1 VLAAIPPP
9 AWHAAASM
17 PDRRSYF
24 AAATIRGDVYVA
36 GGMVGASGKYVL
48 HLQRFDPRR
57 NTWSRLPD
65 MPGEARAAA
74 GASLAGKLVVVGGQT
89 SAGTSRR
96 VYAFDP
102 RTRRWSVRSPL
113 PARRYNAAAGVLRGK
128 LYVAGGVQDVAPVR
142 TVFVLD
148 GGRWR
153 GVAPLPAAVHTE
165 ALVAFRGELWSIGG
179 LGRAGDPVRSVWIY
193 SPRTGRWR
201 AGPRLA
207 APLAMLG
214 AATAGGRI
222 YAVSE
227 RVFESYTPGRG
238 WQLGRRLS
246 VPRHALGLFASAGRL
261 WAIGGCVVP
270 ELADSRV
277 VESFRLPSG
286 R

>member
-1 VLAAIPPP
+1 VLAAVP
-9 AWHAAASM
+9 APMWHAAASM

-24 AAATIRGDVYVA
+24 AAAKIGDSVYVA
-36 GGMVGASGKYVL
+36 GGMVGASGKYDL

-57 NTWSRLPD
+57 DAWSRLPD

-74 GASLAGKLVVVGGQT
+74 GAALGGRLLVMGGQA
-89 SAGTSRR
+89 SGGSSRR

-102 RTRRWSVRSPL
+102 QTRRWTVRAPL
-113 PARRYNAAAGVLRGK
+113 PAPRYNAAAAVLDGK
-128 LYVAGGVQDVAPVR
+128 VYLAGGVRDIAPVR
-142 TVFVLD
+142 TVYVLD
-148 GGRWR
+148 GSRWR
-153 GVAPLPAAVHTE
+153 VAAPLPAAVHTQ
-165 ALVAFRGELWSIGG
+165 ALVRFRGELWSIGG
-179 LGRAGDPVRSVWIY
+179 YDPAGNPVRAVWIY
-193 SPRTGRWR
+193 SPRTRRWR

-214 AATAGGRI
+214 ATAAGGRI

-227 RVFESYTPGRG
+227 RVFESYAPGRG
-238 WQLGRRLS
+238 WRPGRRLS

-277 VESFRLPSG
+277 VESLRLP
-286 R
+286 